1 MSKYFEKKDKYT
13 YLYDDT
19 PLFVPNETLEEAE
32 LRLRGM
38 SSRTRKKR
46 KMSFNP

>member
-19 PLFVPNETLEEAE
+19 PLFVPNESLEQAAV
-32 LRLRGM
+32 RIRGM
-38 SSRTRKKR
+38 ATRSRKKR
-46 KMSFNP
+46 KMSLGM